1 MKNNEVVTVVTVSG
15 EYVGRLKSTNSNG
28 AITIKDPRMLIH
40 GEQGIGFARGVC
52 MTSKENPE
60 EVTFQQYVLCT
71 ETNDDFSS
79 AWTEA
84 TSGVKIVL

>member
-1 MKNNEVVTVVTVSG
+1 MTNNEVVTVVTVSG
-15 EYVGRLKSTNSNG
+15 EYVGRLNSIQSDG
-28 AITIKDPRMLIH
+28 TITLNDPRMLIH

-60 EVTFQQYVLCT
+60 RVTFQQYVLCT
-71 ETNDDFSS
+71 ETNKEFSA

-84 TSGVKIVL
+84 ISGVKIIL

>member
-1 MKNNEVVTVVTVSG
+1 MKNNDVVTVVTVSG
-15 EYVGRLKSTNSNG
+15 EYVGRLQSTNSNG

-60 EVTFQQYVLCT
+60 EITFQQYVLCT
-71 ETNDDFSS
+71 ETNDDFSA

-84 TSGVKIVL
+84 TSGVKIAL

>member
-15 EYVGRLKSTNSNG
+15 EYVGRLQSINSNG

-52 MTSKENPE
+52 VTSKENPE
-60 EVTFQQYVLCT
+60 EITFQQYVLCT
-71 ETNDDFSS
+71 ETNDGFSS